1 MSNNMFSPLS
11 SKIAVDSKA
20 VKLESVSF
28 VGKINLRIK
37 EEDSE
42 SRKIVSEFL
51 RYNLPNFSGEVQ
63 GNNET
68 RTAWLGPNE
77 FLIHCLDEEKFNII
91 NKIRD
96 ILGNGFYSVT
106 DVSDYYITI
115 RLSGEKSIE
124 VLSKGCPLN
133 FKQYLNIKDSCAQSY
148 ISKASVF
155 IDRLADDQIF
165 DISVR
170 WSFAEYLWDWLEDAS
185 KEFLSSH

>member
-51 RYNLPNFSGEVQ
+51 RYNLPNVSGEVQ

-77 FLIHCLDEEKFNII
+77 FLIHCLDAEKFNII

>member
-1 MSNNMFSPLS
+1 MSDNMFSPLS

-37 EEDSE
+37 EEDSQ

-77 FLIHCLDEEKFNII
+77 FLIHCLDAEKFNII

>member
-77 FLIHCLDEEKFNII
+77 FLIHCLDAEKFNII

-133 FKQYLNIKDSCAQSY
+133 FKQYLSIKDSCAQSY

>member
-51 RYNLPNFSGEVQ
+51 RYDLPNFSGEVQ

-77 FLIHCLDEEKFNII
+77 FLIHCLDAEKFNII

-170 WSFAEYLWDWLEDAS
+170 WSFAEYLWDWLEDSS

>member
-51 RYNLPNFSGEVQ
+51 RYDLPNFSGEVQ

-77 FLIHCLDEEKFNII
+77 FLIHCLDAEKFNII

-155 IDRLADDQIF
+155 IDRLADHQIF

>member
-63 GNNET
+63 
-68 RTAWLGPNE
+68 R
-77 FLIHCLDEEKFNII
+77 
-91 NKIRD
+91 
-96 ILGNGFYSVT
+96 
-106 DVSDYYITI
+106 
-115 RLSGEKSIE
+115 
-124 VLSKGCPLN
+124 
-133 FKQYLNIKDSCAQSY
+133 
-148 ISKASVF
+148 
-155 IDRLADDQIF
+155 
-165 DISVR
+165 
-170 WSFAEYLWDWLEDAS
+170 
-185 KEFLSSH
+185 

>member
-1 MSNNMFSPLS
+1 MFSPLS

-77 FLIHCLDEEKFNII
+77 FLIHCLDAEKFNII

>member
-77 FLIHCLDEEKFNII
+77 FLIHCLDAEKFNII

-133 FKQYLNIKDSCAQSY
+133 FKQYLNTKDSCAQSY

>member
-37 EEDSE
+37 EEDSV

>member
-20 VKLESVSF
+20 VKLESVFF

-77 FLIHCLDEEKFNII
+77 FLIHCLDAEKFNII

>member
-37 EEDSE
+37 EEDGE

-77 FLIHCLDEEKFNII
+77 FLIHCLDAEKFNII

-170 WSFAEYLWDWLEDAS
+170 WSFAEYLWDWLEDSS

>member
-77 FLIHCLDEEKFNII
+77 FLIHCLDAEKFNII

>member
-1 MSNNMFSPLS
+1 MSSNIFSPLS
-11 SKIAVDSKA
+11 TKIAVDA
-20 VKLESVSF
+20 RGVKLESVSF

-42 SRKIVSEFL
+42 SRKVVSEFL
-51 RYNLPNFSGEVQ
+51 KYNLPNSAGEVQ

-68 RTAWLGPNE
+68 RTAWLGPDE
-77 FLIHCLDEEKFNII
+77 FLIQCLDTEKLNII
-91 NKIRD
+91 NNIRD
-96 ILGNGFYSVT
+96 ILDNSFYSIT

-170 WSFAEYLWDWLEDAS
+170 WSFAEYLWDWLVDAS
-185 KEFLSSH
+185 KEFLSSQ

>member
-37 EEDSE
+37 EEDGE

-77 FLIHCLDEEKFNII
+77 FLIHCLDAEKFNII

>member
-1 MSNNMFSPLS
+1 MYSPLS
-11 SKIAVDSKA
+11 SKIAVDSREL
-20 VKLESVSF
+20 KLESVSF

-51 RYNLPNFSGEVQ
+51 RYNLPNSSGEVQ

-68 RTAWLGPNE
+68 RTACLGPDE
-77 FLIHCLDEEKFNII
+77 LLIHCLDKEKFNII
-91 NKIRD
+91 NNIRE
-96 ILGNGFYSVT
+96 ILGNKFYSIT

-185 KEFLSSH
+185 KEFLSSQ

>member
-77 FLIHCLDEEKFNII
+77 FLIHCLDAEKFNII
-91 NKIRD
+91 NKIID

>member
-37 EEDSE
+37 EEDSQ

-77 FLIHCLDEEKFNII
+77 FLIHCLDAEKFNII

>member
-51 RYNLPNFSGEVQ
+51 RYDLPNFSGEVQ

-77 FLIHCLDEEKFNII
+77 FLIHCLDAEKFNII

>member
-37 EEDSE
+37 EEDSV

-77 FLIHCLDEEKFNII
+77 FLIHCLDAEKLNII

>member
-11 SKIAVDSKA
+11 SKIAIDSKA

-77 FLIHCLDEEKFNII
+77 FLIHCLDAEKFNII

-133 FKQYLNIKDSCAQSY
+133 FKQYLNMKDSCAQSY

>member
-37 EEDSE
+37 EEDGE

-77 FLIHCLDEEKFNII
+77 FLIHCLDAEKFNII

-133 FKQYLNIKDSCAQSY
+133 FKQYLNTKDSCAQSY

>member
-77 FLIHCLDEEKFNII
+77 FLIHCLDSEKFNII